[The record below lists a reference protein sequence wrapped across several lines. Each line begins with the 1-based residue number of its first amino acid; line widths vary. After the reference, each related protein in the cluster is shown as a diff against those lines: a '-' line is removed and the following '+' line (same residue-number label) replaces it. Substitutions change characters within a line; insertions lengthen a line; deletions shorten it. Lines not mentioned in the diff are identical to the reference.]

1 MPKDKKEA
9 RVAPFPIELLAR
21 HSAAMALPSAGFG
34 MVTRILIH
42 FWLTDCRPLPKG
54 VADLCG
60 IARAHKPT
68 FSNHRHEIMLIIND
82 LCPILKE
89 KHKLYWSRMAKLAR
103 LADST
108 NAKRAALRAEK
119 RAQAHDEAPM
129 IPQAPRRA
137 HVIDKRAMPSA
148 DSWHD

>member
-1 MPKDKKEA
+1 MAKDKKEA

-34 MVTRILIH
+34 MVTRLLMH
-42 FWLTDCRPLPKG
+42 YWLTDCRALPLG
-54 VADLCG
+54 VADLCA
-60 IARAHKPT
+60 ISRAHKPT
-68 FSNHRHEIMLIIND
+68 FAGHKAEIMLILKE
-82 LCPILKE
+82 LCPILKD

-119 RAQAHDEAPM
+119 IAQAHDEAPM
-129 IPQAPRRA
+129 MPLAPRRA